1 MRTKIGFSFL
11 LSKILLI
18 SYIKIELVGDI
29 MNQIITLN
37 YLQIGKSG
45 KIIKLN
51 NTGSIRRRLLDL
63 GFIPGTIIKAELSS
77 PFQDPIA
84 YKIRNALVAI
94 RKSDSKNIIVE
105 ELK

>member
-1 MRTKIGFSFL
+1 
-11 LSKILLI
+11 
-18 SYIKIELVGDI
+18 
-29 MNQIITLN
+29 MNQIITLSE
-37 YLQIGKSG
+37 LQVGRIG

-63 GFIPGTIIKAELSS
+63 GFIPGTIIQAQLSS
-77 PFQDPIA
+77 PFHDPIA
-84 YKIRNALVAI
+84 YKIKNALVAI